1 MSDKDRNSVYI
12 LPLERL
18 GELDGELL
26 LFFLSFCSPRVREVI
41 SNKWLS
47 IQV

>member
-18 GELDGELL
+18 GELEGEVLL
-26 LFFLSFCSPRVREVI
+26 SFLSLCSPRVREVI

-47 IQV
+47 IHV